1 MDKLKEIR
9 LSENISAKQ
18 MADKLG
24 ISESLYQK
32 LEYGVRTPSIN
43 VIKKIK
49 SVYPEVDAN
58 IFFEI

>member
-1 MDKLKEIR
+1 
-9 LSENISAKQ
+9 

-24 ISESLYQK
+24 ISESLYLK

-49 SVYPEVDAN
+49 MVYPKIDIN
-58 IFFEI
+58 IFFEDQHHVS